1 VVKLLSCER
10 DARPFGTF
18 DPCDE
23 GDFPLLLFLQM
34 PVMLAR
40 GITDVSLYNVSDYA
54 TNNMYSGA
62 IHIGM
67 DLIKRSVLT
76 NKKTYDKLFQCAV
89 GKCHRYAVDVDRYV
103 IFSWTV
109 WTRCLLSALFFQSN
123 RHRTYAQRLEPG
135 FRQPQE
141 RDTKPP
147 PGEASERFLSTFLKV
162 P

>member
-1 VVKLLSCER
+1 
-10 DARPFGTF
+10 
-18 DPCDE
+18 
-23 GDFPLLLFLQM
+23 M

-89 GKCHRYAVDVDRYV
+89 GKCHRFVVDANRY
-103 IFSWTV
+103 IIHGKT
-109 WTRCLLSALFFQSN
+109 
-123 RHRTYAQRLEPG
+123 
-135 FRQPQE
+135 
-141 RDTKPP
+141 
-147 PGEASERFLSTFLKV
+147 
-162 P
+162 